1 MNTSRLLAMM
11 LFAAIGMVGA
21 AAFGEEAPV
30 VEEKPAVEVKSAGE
44 VKPPEKKWKDEGELS
59 YVKTSG
65 NSKTTNLAA
74 KNQVKYQFTEKVLG
88 TWKVGALLG
97 ENDGKKNAENYFTDL
112 KVDYLFTERFYAL
125 ANAGWLKNKFAGIDR
140 RLYGG
145 PGAGYKFLIGPVNF
159 LVGELGLNYVSDKY
173 IDETRK
179 NYLAGRAFGKYTY
192 AFTKKNNFSQSVEYL
207 YDFNDSE
214 KYEVNSETALI
225 SALNG
230 YLSMKAAYVVNYK
243 HKPIPS
249 TLKNTDATTTVALV
263 VNF

>member
-1 MNTSRLLAMM
+1 MDTGRVLAMVLLA
-11 LFAAIGMVGA
+11 AINTVGA
-21 AAFGEEAPV
+21 AAFGEEPPV
-30 VEEKPAVEVKSAGE
+30 VEEKPAAEVKSAGD
-44 VKPPEKKWKDEGELS
+44 VKPEKKWKDEGELS

-88 TWKVGALLG
+88 TWKVGAILG
-97 ENDGKKNAENYFTDL
+97 ENEGVKSAENYFTDL
-112 KVDYLFTERFYAL
+112 KADYSFTERFYSL

-145 PGAGYKFLIGPVNF
+145 AGAGYKFLIGPVNF
-159 LVGELGLNYVSDKY
+159 LVGELGLNYVSNKY

-192 AFTKKNNFSQSVEYL
+192 AFTEKNNFSQTVEYL
-207 YDFNDSE
+207 YDFDDSE

-225 SALNG
+225 SALTG

-249 TLKNTDATTTVALV
+249 TLKNSDTTTTVALV
-263 VNF
+263 VSF